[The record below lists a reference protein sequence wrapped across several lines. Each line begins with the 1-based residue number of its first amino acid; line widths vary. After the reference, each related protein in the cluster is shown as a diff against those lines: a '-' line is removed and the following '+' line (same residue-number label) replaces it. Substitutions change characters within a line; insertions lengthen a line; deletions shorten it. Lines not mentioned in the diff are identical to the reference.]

1 MIDDGLI
8 DEVIEIEENK
18 NDKTKN
24 NKPIITY
31 EYDIKIKR
39 IVTKHIYYSE
49 TNKEVRKPVIY
60 GNNIK
65 ILSNM
70 LNMRYMSLDG
80 IKSFFN
86 EITNGTVNPSKGT
99 LFNWNK
105 KQFQI
110 V

>member
-1 MIDDGLI
+1 MTQSDVDKMIDDGLI

-18 NDKTKN
+18 N

-31 EYDIKIKR
+31 EYDIKIKK
-39 IVTKHIYYSE
+39 IVTKHIYYPE
-49 TNKEVRKPVIY
+49 TNNEVRKPVIY

-70 LNMRYMSLDG
+70 LNMIYMSLDS

-86 EITNGTVNPSKGT
+86 EITNGTVNKKL
-99 LFNWNK
+99 LFN
-105 KQFQI
+105 I
-110 V
+110 